1 MAKLSFDL
9 SALAAAY
16 VANGG
21 NVKKVESGVRTMTE
35 SQMYRATGYEPEKL
49 YRFDVHMTGEDGKE
63 WCERLTA
70 RNKGDAM
77 AKVQEAWPES
87 RVELVTQV

>member
-9 SALAAAY
+9 SALTDAYAAK
-16 VANGG
+16 GG
-21 NVKKVESGVRTMTE
+21 KVQKVESGARSMTE
-35 SQMYRATGYEPEKL
+35 SQVYRAIGYEPEKL
-49 YRFDVHMTGEDGKE
+49 YRFDVHMTGEDGME

-77 AKVQEAWPES
+77 AKAQEAWPES
-87 RVELVTQV
+87 RVEWIDQV